1 MSGDSWRTLRRFTD
15 ARIALGRTGHALP
28 TVEVLR
34 FQLAHAQARDAVGQP
49 VDFASVAAG
58 LRELGYGV
66 EFLRSQAPDRAT
78 YLKRPDLGRL
88 LDEPSRTRLGD
99 LHPSLRNPEV
109 VFVVGDGLSAFAVER
124 HALPLMAAAGP
135 CLAAAGIAVCPTV
148 FLAGQARVALADE
161 VGEALVAR
169 LAVILIGERPGLS
182 SPDSLGIYLTFAP
195 RRGRQNAERNCIS
208 NIRVAGLAYE
218 LAASRLTWLAREAL
232 RLGLTGVDLK
242 DRGDDPLDPP
252 APSVLALSG

>member
-28 TVEVLR
+28 TAEVLR

-49 VDFASVAAG
+49 VDFAPVAAG
-58 LRELGYGV
+58 LRDLGYEV
-66 EFLRSQAPDRAT
+66 ALLHSQAPDRAT

-88 LDEPSRTRLGD
+88 LDEPSRARLLD
-99 LHPSLRNPEV
+99 LRPSLRNPEV
-109 VFVVGDGLSAFAVER
+109 ALVVGDGLSAFAVER
-124 HALPLMAAAGP
+124 HALPLMAVAGP

-161 VGEALVAR
+161 VGAALGAR

-252 APSVLALSG
+252 APPVLALSG